1 MRRAPH
7 RRFDRPLRTL
17 PALALVLLPL
27 LAGCADEPEVAGE
40 KTDPPLVAA
49 AESGDLPR
57 VLALLDAR
65 TDADTRDLCQWTPLM
80 KAALYGHTEV
90 ARQLL
95 AAGAQPELA
104 DTGGYTALMLAASNN
119 HHETVR
125 LLLEHGAALDR
136 VEVTGGVNALI
147 WAAKRGHLETVRV
160 LLAAGART
168 DLRDH
173 QGRSA
178 LDWAESRGEPD
189 LIATL
194 AGAGGR
200 AGSRLSPAH
209 PPREISLAMRDTAC
223 YRACATNSSPRLY
236 RLPFAVSSSKHPN
249 RTA

>member
-1 MRRAPH
+1 MPTTRYRP
-7 RRFDRPLRTL
+7 FDQPLRTR
-17 PALALVLLPL
+17 PALALLILFL
-27 LAGCADEPEVAGE
+27 LAGCADGPEVTLE

-49 AESGDLPR
+49 AGSGDLPR
-57 VLALLDAR
+57 VVALLEAR

-125 LLLEHGAALDR
+125 LLLDHGAALDR

-160 LLAAGART
+160 LLTAGART
-168 DLRDH
+168 DLRDRE
-173 QGRSA
+173 GRSA
-178 LDWAESRGEPD
+178 LDWAESRGDPE
-189 LIATL
+189 L
-194 AGAGGR
+194 AAAITGGRPGKAGERGAG
-200 AGSRLSPAH
+200 
-209 PPREISLAMRDTAC
+209 
-223 YRACATNSSPRLY
+223 
-236 RLPFAVSSSKHPN
+236 
-249 RTA
+249 

>member
-1 MRRAPH
+1 MRRPVDRGIDCERSWPERPVAVLNEWIDSPAQRRVMLMTAHRLIAPAP
-7 RRFDRPLRTL
+7 RL
-17 PALALVLLPL
+17 PRAIGLALALL
-27 LAGCADEPEVAGE
+27 LAGCGEESQVAAE
-40 KTDPPLVAA
+40 KTDPPLVVA

-57 VLALLDAR
+57 VVALLDAR
-65 TDADTRDLCQWTPLM
+65 TDADSRDLCQWTPLM

-125 LLLEHGAALDR
+125 LLLDHGAALDR

-147 WAAKRGHLETVRV
+147 WAAKRGHIETVRI

-168 DLRDH
+168 DLRDR

-189 LIATL
+189 LVAAI
-194 AGAGGR
+194 AGGR
-200 AGSRLSPAH
+200 AG
-209 PPREISLAMRDTAC
+209 LAGGNGAG
-223 YRACATNSSPRLY
+223 
-236 RLPFAVSSSKHPN
+236 
-249 RTA
+249 